1 MEAGESFEQALEREL
16 FEELGLRITVDG
28 KEVLALEIPF
38 DRKQGKLISHEE
50 YFVLHLPVEARFSL
64 EHMES
69 GEKDSF
75 HALKW
80 WKLDE
85 LRETSEVFETREAIL
100 DLLAGL

>member
-1 MEAGESFEQALEREL
+1 MEAGQSFEQALEREL

-38 DRKQGKLISHEE
+38 DSKQGKFISHEE
-50 YFVLHLPVEARFSL
+50 YFVLHLPVETRFSL
-64 EHMES
+64 EYMEP

-85 LRETSEVFETREAIL
+85 LRETSEDFEPREAIL